1 MDDNQNCLDKDF
13 WDNAVKYLED
23 MSDEEWKKVVDA
35 YDKRHAFTSSY
46 QHDLTKIEIVEFE
59 EKNNE

>member
-1 MDDNQNCLDKDF
+1 MDDKQNCLDEDF

-46 QHDLTKIEIVEFE
+46 QNDSTREDS
-59 EKNNE
+59 